1 VFSITFV
8 WGSCAPRDGSAG
20 NELLRAQLRRARM
33 IRMST
38 TRYAVHH
45 TTILAIRSA
54 QERRAVI
61 ACDGQATLSNV
72 VIKSTAKKVRKI
84 YNDQVLV
91 GFAGATADAITLFER
106 FEHKLKEFSG
116 NLKRAAVELTKD
128 WRTDRVLRR
137 LEAMMAVANS
147 EALLLISGA
156 GDVIEPDDELLGLG
170 SGGAYALAAAK
181 ALRQNTKL
189 PIEEIARKALE
200 IAGTLDIYTN
210 QHISLETLEW

>member
-1 VFSITFV
+1 
-8 WGSCAPRDGSAG
+8 
-20 NELLRAQLRRARM
+20 
-33 IRMST
+33 
-38 TRYAVHH
+38 
-45 TTILAIRSA
+45 
-54 QERRAVI
+54 
-61 ACDGQATLSNV
+61 
-72 VIKSTAKKVRKI
+72 
-84 YNDQVLV
+84 
-91 GFAGATADAITLFER
+91 
-106 FEHKLKEFSG
+106 
-116 NLKRAAVELTKD
+116 
-128 WRTDRVLRR
+128 
-137 LEAMMAVANS
+137 MMAVANS

>member
-1 VFSITFV
+1 M
-8 WGSCAPRDGSAG
+8 
-20 NELLRAQLRRARM
+20 RAD
-33 IRMST
+33 
-38 TRYAVHH
+38 AVRN

-54 QERRAVI
+54 HERRAVI
-61 ACDGQATLSNV
+61 ASDGQATLSNV

-106 FEHKLKEFSG
+106 FEHKLKEFGG

-156 GDVIEPDDELLGLG
+156 GDVIEPDDEMIGLG

-181 ALRQNTKL
+181 ALRQNTHL

-200 IAGTLDIYTN
+200 IAASLDIYTN
-210 QHISLETLEW
+210 QHISLEQLEW

>member
-1 VFSITFV
+1 MTIMRV
-8 WGSCAPRDGSAG
+8 
-20 NELLRAQLRRARM
+20 NEPLRAQQRRVRM
-33 IRMST
+33 ICMRAT
-38 TRYAVHH
+38 QYAVHH

-61 ACDGQATLSNV
+61 ACDGQTTLSNV

>member
-1 VFSITFV
+1 
-8 WGSCAPRDGSAG
+8 
-20 NELLRAQLRRARM
+20 M
-33 IRMST
+33 IAS
-38 TRYAVHH
+38 
-45 TTILAIRSA
+45 
-54 QERRAVI
+54 
-61 ACDGQATLSNV
+61 DGQATLNNV
-72 VIKSTAKKVRKI
+72 VLKSTAKKVRKI

-106 FEHKLKEFSG
+106 FENKLKEFGG

-137 LEAMMAVANS
+137 LEAMMAVVNS

-156 GDVIEPDDELLGLG
+156 GDVIEPDDEMVGLG

-181 ALRQNTKL
+181 ALRQNTQL

-200 IAGTLDIYTN
+200 IAGSLDIYTN

>member
-1 VFSITFV
+1 MVIV
-8 WGSCAPRDGSAG
+8 KPIIHG
-20 NELLRAQLRRARM
+20 
-33 IRMST
+33 
-38 TRYAVHH
+38 
-45 TTILAIRSA
+45 TTILAIRSV
-54 QERRAVI
+54 QERCAVI
-61 ACDGQATLSNV
+61 ASDGQATLSNV

-106 FEHKLKEFSG
+106 FESKLKEFSG

-147 EALLLISGA
+147 ESLLLISGA
-156 GDVIEPDDELLGLG
+156 GDVIEPDDELVGLG

-200 IAGTLDIYTN
+200 IAGSLDIYTN
-210 QHISLETLEW
+210 QHISIEKLEW

>member
-1 VFSITFV
+1 
-8 WGSCAPRDGSAG
+8 
-20 NELLRAQLRRARM
+20 M
-33 IRMST
+33 ICMRECS
-38 TRYAVHH
+38 VHH